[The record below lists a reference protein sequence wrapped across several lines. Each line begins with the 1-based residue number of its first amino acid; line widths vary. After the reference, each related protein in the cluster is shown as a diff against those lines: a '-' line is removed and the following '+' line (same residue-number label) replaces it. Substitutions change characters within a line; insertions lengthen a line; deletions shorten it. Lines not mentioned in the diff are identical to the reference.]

1 MKYVVDASVA
11 LKWFV
16 PEDGHL
22 NALRLTSGA
31 LSLMAPDIVLAEVA
45 NALRRQVR
53 MKMVTDEQASAAV
66 KIMLRELIELTSSRD
81 LIENAVRLSSQL
93 DHSVYDCM
101 YLAAAMTEDD
111 RVLVTAD
118 MKFAAKAAA
127 AGFGKKIAVLEAIP
141 ATGLTGFNDGLEND
155 NG

>member
-16 PEDGHL
+16 QEDGHL

-31 LSLMAPDIVLAEVA
+31 LSLMAPDIV
-45 NALRRQVR
+45 
-53 MKMVTDEQASAAV
+53 KM
-66 KIMLRELIELTSSRD
+66 
-81 LIENAVRLSSQL
+81 
-93 DHSVYDCM
+93 
-101 YLAAAMTEDD
+101 
-111 RVLVTAD
+111 VTAD

>member
-16 PEDGHL
+16 EEDGHL
-22 NALRLTSGA
+22 NALTLTSGA
-31 LSLMAPDIVLAEVA
+31 LSLLAPDIVLAEVA

-53 MKMVTDEQASAAV
+53 MKMMMHQQATAAIE
-66 KIMLRELIELTSSRD
+66 IMLREFRDLIPSRD
-81 LIENAVRLSSQL
+81 LIENAVQLSSQF
-93 DHSVYDCM
+93 DHSVYDCI
-101 YLAAAMTEDD
+101 YLAAALIEDD
-111 RVLVTAD
+111 RMLVTAD
-118 MKFAAKAAA
+118 VKFAAKAKA

-141 ATGLTGFNDGLEND
+141 ATGPTGFNDGLEND